1 MLINFF
7 HGLRDAGVPV
17 TTRELLDLLEG
28 LKQHIAFADMDEFY
42 FFSRACMSCWWL
54 RRNKTVLLV
63 AEEE

>member
-28 LKQHIAFADMDEFY
+28 LKQHLAFGSIDEFY
-42 FFSRACMSCWWL
+42 YFSRTCLTSGVPFW
-54 RRNKTVLLV
+54 
-63 AEEE
+63 